1 MRVID
6 KQKYLV
12 TQVNIGK
19 NDIRVEMSMISVLED
34 LIELVNL
41 VRTIKSINLT
51 IKTKRKM

>member
-19 NDIRVEMSMISVLED
+19 SDIRVEMSMITVLED
-34 LIELVNL
+34 FIELVNL

-51 IKTKRKM
+51 IETKRKR